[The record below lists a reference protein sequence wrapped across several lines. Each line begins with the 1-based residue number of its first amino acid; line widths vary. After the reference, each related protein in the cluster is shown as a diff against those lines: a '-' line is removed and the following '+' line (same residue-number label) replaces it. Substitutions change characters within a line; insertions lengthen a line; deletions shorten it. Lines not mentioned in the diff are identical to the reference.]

1 MSAIFILKEEPPK
14 KTHKVFNIVM
24 GGSIDMNAGGFCETS
39 VSFLKSVFPPPTPPP
54 KTPKVM
60 LIWMSKW
67 AKIQQPLKNRQVAL
81 EFFISI

>member
-39 VSFLKSVFPPPTPPP
+39 VSFLKSVFPLLPLLQKPP
-54 KTPKVM
+54 K
-60 LIWMSKW
+60 LC
-67 AKIQQPLKNRQVAL
+67 
-81 EFFISI
+81 